1 MVSDYYVAHSRLKRA
16 HLDGCRRPEEE
27 RESVGGVTFELDV
40 EIDHK
45 QEPAD
50 GGLVPC
56 MAAGH
61 VP

>member
-1 MVSDYYVAHSRLKRA
+1 MAHSRLKRA